1 MQTINISLPDPLKE
15 FVDGLIAEGHY
26 SSASEYVREL
36 IRADEQRKARQ
47 VLEAA
52 LLEGLS
58 SAESVL
64 SDDDWKAIRAEAMTR
79 LAAHTQAS

>member
-1 MQTINISLPDPLKE
+1 MRVWPPGFELQLSPSRGGCGSTAPPDSGRQP
-15 FVDGLIAEGHY
+15 
-26 SSASEYVREL
+26 
-36 IRADEQRKARQ
+36 ADKQRKARQ
-47 VLEAA
+47 LLEAA

-79 LAAHTQAS
+79 LVAHTQAS

>member
-1 MQTINISLPDPLKE
+1 MQTMNISLPDSLKE
-15 FVDGLIAEGHY
+15 FVDGQIAEGHY
-26 SSASEYVREL
+26 SSASEYVRDL

-47 VLEAA
+47 LLEVA

-64 SDDDWKAIRAEAMTR
+64 SDDDWNAIRAEAMTR